1 MYLKLYIS
9 FVNLSKYLINILIY
23 YKDNPTVDDINSFY
37 QEIQIMKS
45 AGKHPNIVSLI
56 GYCTIYNKPLLIVEY
71 CSNGDLQT
79 YLRKVET
86 SNTFFVLLEY
96 VNMKIRFK
104 QLSKHSSF
112 LFSYCFRYGKIR

>member
-1 MYLKLYIS
+1 M
-9 FVNLSKYLINILIY
+9 
-23 YKDNPTVDDINSFY
+23 DDINNFY

-71 CSNGDLQT
+71 CCNGDLQT

-96 VNMKIRFK
+96 VNMKII
-104 QLSKHSSF
+104 
-112 LFSYCFRYGKIR
+112 C